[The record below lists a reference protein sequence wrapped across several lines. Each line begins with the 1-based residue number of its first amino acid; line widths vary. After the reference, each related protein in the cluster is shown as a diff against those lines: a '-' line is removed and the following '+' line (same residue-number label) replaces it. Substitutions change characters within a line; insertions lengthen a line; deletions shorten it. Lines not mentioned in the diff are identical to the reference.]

1 MKLLI
6 YAEILSLHRKNKSTM
21 FPDSTDQADL
31 TSKVWFE
38 VALSQLLR
46 LTDIPFLEDILT
58 LPLTDRRNGFLAIH
72 NSVQEPYIHNDS
84 QNKENISNSKSSN
97 VWVTAGMEC
106 IELQK
111 ECPLAQR
118 GEDSYSNLRNIDKAQ
133 IHQLL
138 SEYYGSLEDSL
149 IPSNLTD
156 LVDGILSVLVK
167 DWKKTAKFLPLLVMM
182 LGESQRK
189 HLRHL
194 LTFIGTTEGTSN
206 GRFIVKKFMSA
217 ILPRDVK
224 DKVSCI

>member
-1 MKLLI
+1 
-6 YAEILSLHRKNKSTM
+6 M

-46 LTDIPFLEDILT
+46 LTDIPFLENILT

-72 NSVQEPYIHNDS
+72 NSVQEPCIHNDR

-118 GEDSYSNLRNIDKAQ
+118 GEDSYSNLKNIDKTQ

-167 DWKKTAKFLPLLVMM
+167 DWKKTVKFLPLLVMM

>member
-38 VALSQLLR
+38 VALSRLLR

-58 LPLTDRRNGFLAIH
+58 LPLTDRRTGFLAIH
-72 NSVQEPYIHNDS
+72 NSVQEPCIHNDS

-217 ILPRDVK
+217 ILPKDVK

>member
-1 MKLLI
+1 
-6 YAEILSLHRKNKSTM
+6 M

-58 LPLTDRRNGFLAIH
+58 LPLADRRTGFLANH
-72 NSVQEPYIHNDS
+72 KCVLEPCIHNDS

-118 GEDSYSNLRNIDKAQ
+118 GEDSYSNLKNIDKAQ

-156 LVDGILSVLVK
+156 LVDGVLSVLVK

-217 ILPRDVK
+217 ILPKDVK

>member
-6 YAEILSLHRKNKSTM
+6 YAEILSSHRRNKSTM

-58 LPLTDRRNGFLAIH
+58 LPLTDRRTGFLAIH
-72 NSVQEPYIHNDS
+72 NSVQEPCIHSDS

-118 GEDSYSNLRNIDKAQ
+118 GEDSYSNLKNIDKAQ

-217 ILPRDVK
+217 ILPKDVK